1 MGSKAGKHP
10 GGGPLVDT
18 LLPIAV
24 QGGPWVLLA
33 LLVVRGWL
41 IPRWTHLQITKYMQR
56 TIDAQEAT
64 IAERDKQIAILL
76 GRKQD
81 PPT

>member
-1 MGSKAGKHP
+1 MDS
-10 GGGPLVDT
+10 

-41 IPRWTHLQITKYMQR
+41 VPRATHLREIGYMQR
-56 TIDAQEAT
+56 TITALEAT
-64 IAERDKQIAILL
+64 VAEREKQISILL
-76 GRKQD
+76 GQLKE
-81 PPT
+81 PPP

>member
-1 MGSKAGKHP
+1 M
-10 GGGPLVDT
+10 VDS
-18 LLPIAV
+18 LLPIV
-24 QGGPWVLLA
+24 TNGGPWVLLA

-41 IPRWTHLQITKYMQR
+41 IPRWTHLQITKSLER

-76 GRKQD
+76 GRGKE
-81 PPT
+81 PPA